1 MKKRMHFKSSIQRM
15 NSIETKIVTVIG
27 GIVIIAMVLAG
38 IVVVNLTSKT
48 VVKNE
53 TEIAQIS
60 QEKLVAE
67 LNNYFTLY
75 IAVTQQM
82 AHDES
87 VINLLETVKSVDEL
101 RSSPYWKGSFNM
113 IRRTED
119 ANEEK
124 NNFAP
129 YIASLDAGLV
139 FDAVD
144 WVSYED
150 FDLTQRDYWLSDEKD
165 IERGYRITEPYVD
178 LDTGDQVITVSA
190 PVYDTS
196 GSRITGV
203 VAIDVH
209 TNKMDEMISGH
220 KTTYKTA
227 QTAMFSKTG
236 KVLSSQDEEEI
247 LKGMDEIGLDQKML
261 NELAAPTGSVMQ
273 FEDSG
278 IPSYGVSSTIEA
290 AGWKVLLSIPE
301 KEFLSAVRAAKRTV
315 VLSFG
320 IAILLL
326 FGVMILIA
334 KSITAPL
341 KKLTAVTD
349 EMAKGNLDATIDI
362 RSNDEVGR
370 LADSMR
376 ELTQRLHSYVDYI
389 AEISDALHEFG
400 EGNLTLHLEQAYDGE
415 FERIKDAMMNASE
428 VFKHTIGEMVEI
440 SSQVASSSEQVASG
454 AQMLAQGT
462 TEQASSIEELSATIQ
477 EISENV
483 NKNAQNA
490 MHAAT
495 QVQTVGSA
503 ADKSNVQMNHMMA
516 AIDEINV
523 KSSEI
528 GKIIKTIDDIAFQ
541 TNILALNAAVEAARA
556 GAAGKGFAVVAD
568 EVRNLASKSAEAAK
582 NTTVLIEDSI
592 RAVENGTSI
601 ANETSQVL
609 SEVLEGVT
617 QTVERIHEISNA
629 SGEQAEA
636 LSATLQG
643 VEQISA
649 VVQTNSATAEE
660 SSAASEELS
669 GQAGMLKQL
678 SGRFNLS

>member
-1 MKKRMHFKSSIQRM
+1 MKKKMYFKSSIQRM
-15 NSIETKIVTVIG
+15 NSIQTKIITIIG
-27 GIVIIAMVLAG
+27 SILIVAMVLAG

-48 VVKNE
+48 VIKNE
-53 TEIAQIS
+53 SDIAQIS

-75 IAVTQQM
+75 VTVTKQL
-82 AHDES
+82 AYDDN
-87 VINLLETVKSVDEL
+87 VRNLLQNVTAVSEL
-101 RSSPYWKGSFNM
+101 KSSPYWSGAHDM
-113 IRRTED
+113 LARTEY
-119 ANEEK
+119 ANVE
-124 NNFAP
+124 NNFEP
-129 YIASLDAGLV
+129 FVVDLDGQV
-139 FDAVD
+139 GFDGENWVD
-144 WVSYED
+144 SY
-150 FDLTQRDYWLSDEKD
+150 DLTTRDYWFRDEAD
-165 IERGYRITEPYVD
+165 IERGYIITEPYVD

-190 PVYDTS
+190 PVYNSS
-196 GSRITGV
+196 GSKIIGI
-203 VAIDVH
+203 AGIDVH
-209 TNKMDEMISGH
+209 TNKINEMISEH
-220 KTTYKTA
+220 KTTYETG
-227 QTAMFSKTG
+227 QTILFSKTG
-236 KVLSSQDEEEI
+236 MVLSSKDDEDI
-247 LKGMDEIGLDQKML
+247 LKDITEIGLSSEILGDL
-261 NELAAPTGSVMQ
+261 ESPSGNVIQ
-273 FEDSG
+273 FNDDGVE
-278 IPSYGVSSTIEA
+278 SYGVSSTIEA
-290 AGWKVLLSIPE
+290 ADWKVLLSIPE
-301 KEFLSAVRAAKRTV
+301 KEFLSAVQTTKRTV
-315 VLSFG
+315 TLLFVFAG
-320 IAILLL
+320 MILLA
-326 FGVMILIA
+326 VMVLISR
-334 KSITAPL
+334 SIIAPL
-341 KKLTAVTD
+341 KRLTVVTD
-349 EMAKGNLDATIDI
+349 EMAKGNLDAEIDI
-362 RSNDEVGR
+362 HANDEVGR

-376 ELTQRLHSYVDYI
+376 ALTQRLHSYVDYI
-389 AEISDALHEFG
+389 AEISDALYEFG
-400 EGNLTLHLEQAYDGE
+400 NGNLTLHLEQAYDGE
-415 FERIKDAMMNASE
+415 FERVKEAMMNAST
-428 VFKHTIGEMVEI
+428 VFKHTIGEMVDI

-454 AQMLAQGT
+454 SQMLAQGT

-495 QVQTVGSA
+495 QVQTVGKA
-503 ADKSNVQMNHMMA
+503 ADKSNEQMVHMMK

-582 NTTVLIEDSI
+582 NTTILIEDSI

-617 QTVERIHEISNA
+617 QTVDQIHKISNA
-629 SGEQAEA
+629 SNEQADS
-636 LSATLQG
+636 LSSTLQG

-669 GQAGMLKQL
+669 SQAAMLKQL
-678 SGRFNLS
+678 SNRFNLN

>member
-1 MKKRMHFKSSIQRM
+1 MKMGVHKMKSIQ
-15 NSIETKIVTVIG
+15 NKILIGIG
-27 GIVIIAMVLAG
+27 GIVIISMIFLG
-38 IVVVNLTSKT
+38 FLVVNLTSKT
-48 VVKNE
+48 VIKNE
-53 TEIAQIS
+53 SNIAEVSEQ
-60 QEKLVAE
+60 KFVAE
-67 LNNYFTLY
+67 LQDYFTQY
-75 IAVTQQM
+75 ITATKQM
-82 AHDES
+82 AQDDNLQKILES
-87 VINLLETVKSVDEL
+87 VKDKKDLKT
-101 RSSPYWKGSFNM
+101 SPYWQGSHEM
-113 IRRTED
+113 LRRTTEINVEND
-119 ANEEK
+119 
-124 NNFAP
+124 FAP
-129 YIASLDAGLV
+129 FVAVLDAQVG
-139 FDAVD
+139 FDGGD
-144 WVSYED
+144 WISDDD
-150 FDLTQRDYWLSDEKD
+150 FDLTQKEYWFKEEAD
-165 IERGYRITEPYVD
+165 IKRGYIITEPY
-178 LDTGDQVITVSA
+178 LDSYTGDQIFTVAS
-190 PVYDTS
+190 PIYNET
-196 GSRITGV
+196 GSRITGIV
-203 VAIDVH
+203 GIDVH
-209 TNKMDEMISGH
+209 INKIDKMVTEH
-220 KTTYKTA
+220 TTVYKTA
-227 QTAMFSKTG
+227 SALLCSSQG
-236 KVLSSQDEEEI
+236 KVLASTEPEDV
-247 LKGMDEIGLDQKML
+247 LKPVEEIGLSKEML
-261 NELAAPTGSVMQ
+261 DDIAQPSGSTVK
-273 FEDSG
+273 FEDNG
-278 IPSYGVSSTIEA
+278 IASYGVSRTIEA
-290 AGWKVLLSIPE
+290 SGWKVLLFIPE
-301 KEFLSAVRAAKRTV
+301 KEFLNSVKTTTRTLTIFYIV
-315 VLSFG
+315 V
-320 IAILLL
+320 AMILLAVML
-326 FGVMILIA
+326 FIA
-334 KSITAPL
+334 RSITAPL
-341 KKLTAVTD
+341 KKLTGITD

-362 RSNDEVGR
+362 DSSDEVGR
-370 LADSMR
+370 LAESMR

-389 AEISDALHEFG
+389 AEISAALYEFG
-400 EGNLTLHLEQAYDGE
+400 NGNLTLHLEQAYDGE
-415 FERIKDAMMNASE
+415 FEHIKEAMMNASE

-495 QVQTVGSA
+495 QVQTVGAA
-503 ADKSNVQMNHMMA
+503 ADKSNEQMNHMMA

-582 NTTVLIEDSI
+582 NTTNLIEDSI

-678 SGRFNLS
+678 SGKFNLN

>member
-1 MKKRMHFKSSIQRM
+1 MKKRMHFKRGIQPM
-15 NSIETKIVTVIG
+15 NSIETKIVTIIG

-53 TEIAQIS
+53 TDIAQIS

-67 LNNYFTLY
+67 LNDYFTLY
-75 IAVTQQM
+75 ITVTKQM
-82 AHDES
+82 AHDET
-87 VINLLETVKSVDEL
+87 VRNLLQNVKSVEEL
-101 RSSPYWKGSFNM
+101 KTSPYWKGAYDM
-113 IRRTED
+113 LTRTGT
-119 ANEEK
+119 ANAE
-124 NNFAP
+124 NNFDP
-129 YIASLDAGLV
+129 FIVDLDAKVG
-139 FDAVD
+139 FNGVD
-144 WVSYED
+144 WMD
-150 FDLTQRDYWLSDEKD
+150 TFDLATRDYWFKEQAD
-165 IERGYRITEPYVD
+165 IQKGYLISEPYVD

-190 PVYDTS
+190 PVYDNA
-196 GSRITGV
+196 GSKITGV

-209 TNKMDEMISGH
+209 TNKIDEMISGH

-227 QTAMFSKTG
+227 QTVLFSKTG
-236 KVLSSQDEEEI
+236 QILSSQDEEEI
-247 LKGMDEIGLDQKML
+247 LKGMQEIGLDQKML
-261 NELAAPTGSVMQ
+261 NELAAPTGSVIR
-273 FEDSG
+273 FDDSG
-278 IPSYGVSSTIEA
+278 VPSYGVSSTIEA
-290 AGWKVLLSIPE
+290 VGWKVLLSVPE
-301 KEFLSAVRAAKRTV
+301 KEFLSAVRTAKRTV
-315 VLSFG
+315 ALSFG
-320 IAILLL
+320 IAIVLLV
-326 FGVMILIA
+326 GVMILIA
-334 KSITAPL
+334 KSIAAPL

-400 EGNLTLHLEQAYDGE
+400 NGNLTLHLEQAYDGE

-428 VFKHTIGEMVEI
+428 MFKHTIGEMVEI
-440 SSQVASSSEQVASG
+440 SSQVAISSEQVASG

-495 QVQTVGSA
+495 QVQTVGDA

-592 RAVENGTSI
+592 RAVENGTTI

-649 VVQTNSATAEE
+649 VVHTNSATAEE

-678 SGRFNLS
+678 SGRFHLS